1 MAGQAA
7 AAWILRPVLGSDG
20 DGSCTSCLM
29 EVLCSDPGENLAK
42 AGGDGAVI
50 YLARSCL
57 PVIRRR
63 SSTFAVGKSST
74 TAVVR
79 VRETMSSS
87 SFKEHT
93 DTLSLEV
100 SDYLQ
105 VKDMGVGEFV
115 SSRVFPVGG
124 YEWEMRFYPGG
135 KDWHCAGNASAYVF
149 CRSQVKDVSTR
160 FTLSMLH
167 TKGQVQVASFDPRK
181 RVFSPKATRYDE
193 WGHPKFVERAK
204 LESLSQLGD
213 GCFTILCVVTVV
225 MDEPPPLE
233 LHSHLERMLEDGR
246 GADVTFSVANQEFRA
261 HSFLLAARSP
271 VFAAQL
277 FDLMEGVRRVEIVD
291 VEPAIFKM
299 MLHYI
304 YTESL
309 PPYDDQGGNNIR
321 VMQHLLVAANR
332 YGLERLKLVCEEELC
347 KRIDSETIT
356 TMSALA
362 DQHRCKRL
370 KVACT
375 EFKSSTK

>member
-1 MAGQAA
+1 M
-7 AAWILRPVLGSDG
+7 
-20 DGSCTSCLM
+20 
-29 EVLCSDPGENLAK
+29 
-42 AGGDGAVI
+42 
-50 YLARSCL
+50 
-57 PVIRRR
+57 
-63 SSTFAVGKSST
+63 GKSSA
-74 TAVVR
+74 TAVVH
-79 VRETMSSS
+79 VRETISSS

-93 DTLSLEV
+93 GTLSLEV
-100 SDYLQ
+100 PDYLQ
-105 VKDMGVGEFV
+105 IKDMGIGEFV

-135 KDWHCAGNASAYVF
+135 KDRHCAGNASAYVF

-160 FTLSMLH
+160 FTLSMLQ
-167 TKGQVQVASFDPRK
+167 TKGQVPVASFDPRK
-181 RVFSPKATRYDE
+181 RVFSSKTPRYESYDE

-213 GCFTILCVVTVV
+213 GCFTVLCVLTVV
-225 MDEPPPLE
+225 MDEAPSLQ

-246 GADVTFSVANQEFRA
+246 GADVTFNVANQEFRA

-277 FDLMEGVRRVEIVD
+277 FDLMAEKDVRQVEIVD

-309 PPYDDQGGNNIR
+309 PPYDDGGGNDIR

-362 DQHRCKRL
+362 DQHQCKRL

-375 EFKSSTK
+375 EFKSSPK